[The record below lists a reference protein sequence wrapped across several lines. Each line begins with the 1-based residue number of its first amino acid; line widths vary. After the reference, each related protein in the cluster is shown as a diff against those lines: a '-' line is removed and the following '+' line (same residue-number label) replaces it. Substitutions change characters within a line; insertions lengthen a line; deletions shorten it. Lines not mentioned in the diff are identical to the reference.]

1 MIVLLVCV
9 ALLVVIIPAAILNA
23 GNKEKHESL
32 ASDPYFAYHFKKEYE
47 EGIKELHN
55 LDEQYHAQL
64 QYWKEFCAKYESMGE
79 PTLRIG
85 YPDYQKPMPWK
96 YQAINIPYSEIEG
109 EQDLEK
115 QVDMLRDALSQMR
128 LDHSI
133 PSIGKCAT
141 FWKDARIAVLGR
153 EELTPEQVR
162 FVKSNRNN
170 PLKWIEVIVTTT
182 QIERPTVSVFF
193 EPGERNEADELKA
206 AINAFKLLPQ

>member
-1 MIVLLVCV
+1 MTVLLICL
-9 ALLVVIIPAAILNA
+9 ALLVVIIPAAILNTRHQ
-23 GNKEKHESL
+23 EKHGGSL
-32 ASDPYFAYHFKKEYE
+32 AADPYFAAHFKKDYDQ
-47 EGIKELHN
+47 GIKELHN

-64 QYWKEFCAKYESMGE
+64 QYWKEFCAKYESLGE

-96 YQAINIPYSEIEG
+96 YPAINIPYGEIEG

-115 QVDMLRDALSQMR
+115 QVNMLRDALSQMR

-141 FWKDARIAVLGR
+141 FWKDARMAVLGR

-193 EPGERNEADELKA
+193 EPCERNEADELKA
-206 AINAFKLLPQ
+206 AITAFKALK